1 TELSGNE
8 EETIG
13 EAFALSGG
21 QIKVTYEIESAAD
34 TGVALIYILK
44 EGATKSQNEDGELDI
59 AIQDVSAMT
68 LSAGTE
74 TGEEILENEK
84 PAGNYYL
91 DVNTTDLTSY
101 KVYVYEK
108 NK

>member
-1 TELSGNE
+1 
-8 EETIG
+8 
-13 EAFALSGG
+13 
-21 QIKVTYEIESAAD
+21 
-34 TGVALIYILK
+34 
-44 EGATKSQNEDGELDI
+44 
-59 AIQDVSAMT
+59 

-74 TGEEILENEK
+74 TGEKILENEK